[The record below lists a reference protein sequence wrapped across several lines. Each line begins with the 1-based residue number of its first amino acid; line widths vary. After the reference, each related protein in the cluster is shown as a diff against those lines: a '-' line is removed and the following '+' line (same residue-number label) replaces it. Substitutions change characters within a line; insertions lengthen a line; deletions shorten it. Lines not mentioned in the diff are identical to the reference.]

1 MLQSNPAYFQI
12 ERNEEFILET
22 KKDYIEMG
30 KRAYE
35 SAEEYFRII
44 EKYLKK

>member
-1 MLQSNPAYFQI
+1 MLQSKPAYFQM

-30 KRAYE
+30 KRSYE
-35 SAEEYFRII
+35 SAEEYFRIF
-44 EKYLKK
+44 EKFVG